1 MKSKDNKIEFKK
13 IKLKKLIK
21 KLKESHI
28 SFMIS
33 RTKNG
38 YNTLIIDAKIIF
50 LDDNTEI
57 SNCVFVLNYHNEKLV
72 NYDVKVHS
80 FRKAIIDFIPN
91 KFGRKI
97 IKIYGSKKFIDYQII
112 DNIFN
117 LENTEYIEVK
127 RYLDIE
133 DTIAKWKSNV

>member
-1 MKSKDNKIEFKK
+1 MKSNNIEFEK

-28 SFMIS
+28 RFMIS

-38 YNTLIIDAKIIF
+38 FSTLIIDAKIIF
-50 LDDNTEI
+50 LDANTEI

-97 IKIYGSKKFIDYQII
+97 IKIYGGKKFIDYQII

-117 LENTEYIEVK
+117 LENTEYFEVK

-133 DTIAKWKSNV
+133 HAVAKWRSNV

>member
-1 MKSKDNKIEFKK
+1 MKSNNIEFEK

-38 YNTLIIDAKIIF
+38 FNTLIIDAKIIF

-72 NYDVKVHS
+72 NYDVKVH
-80 FRKAIIDFIPN
+80 
-91 KFGRKI
+91 
-97 IKIYGSKKFIDYQII
+97 
-112 DNIFN
+112 
-117 LENTEYIEVK
+117 
-127 RYLDIE
+127 
-133 DTIAKWKSNV
+133 

>member
-1 MKSKDNKIEFKK
+1 MKSNNIEFEK

-21 KLKESHI
+21 KLKESNI

-38 YNTLIIDAKIIF
+38 FSTLIIDAKIIF
-50 LDDNTEI
+50 LDANTEI

-97 IKIYGSKKFIDYQII
+97 IKIYGGKKFIDYQII

-117 LENTEYIEVK
+117 LENTEYFEVK

-133 DTIAKWKSNV
+133 HAVAKWRSNV

>member
-1 MKSKDNKIEFKK
+1 MKANNIKFEK

-38 YNTLIIDAKIIF
+38 FNTLIIDAKIIF
-50 LDDNTEI
+50 LDANPEI
-57 SNCVFVLNYHNEKLV
+57 SNCVFVLNYNNEKLV
-72 NYDVKVHS
+72 CYNAKVQS
-80 FRKAIIDFIPN
+80 FHKAIIDFIPN

-97 IKIYGSKKFIDYQII
+97 IKIYGGKKLIDYQII
-112 DNIFN
+112 DNIFDLDN
-117 LENTEYIEVK
+117 IEYIEVK
-127 RYLDIE
+127 KYLDIE
-133 DTIAKWKSNV
+133 HSIAKWRSTV

>member
-1 MKSKDNKIEFKK
+1 MKSNNIEFGK

-28 SFMIS
+28 RFMIS

-38 YNTLIIDAKIIF
+38 FSTLIIDAKIIF
-50 LDDNTEI
+50 LDANTEI

-80 FRKAIIDFIPN
+80 FRKAIIDFIPD
-91 KFGRKI
+91 KFDIK
-97 IKIYGSKKFIDYQII
+97 IKIYGSKKFIDYQTT

-117 LENTEYIEVK
+117 LENIEYIEVK
-127 RYLDIE
+127 KYLDIE
-133 DTIAKWKSNV
+133 NSIAIWRSNV

>member
-1 MKSKDNKIEFKK
+1 MKSNNIEFEK

-38 YNTLIIDAKIIF
+38 FSTLIIDAKIIF
-50 LDDNTEI
+50 LDVNTEI
-57 SNCVFVLNYHNEKLV
+57 SNCVFALNYYNEKLV

-97 IKIYGSKKFIDYQII
+97 IKIYGGKKFIDYQII

-117 LENTEYIEVK
+117 LENTEYFEVK

-133 DTIAKWKSNV
+133 YAVAKWRSNV

>member
-1 MKSKDNKIEFKK
+1 MKSKNNKIKFKK
-13 IKLKKLIK
+13 MKLKKLIK

-50 LDDNTEI
+50 LDCNPEI
-57 SNCVFVLNYHNEKLV
+57 SNCVFVLNYYNKKLMCY
-72 NYDVKVHS
+72 NVKVNS
-80 FRKAIIDFIPN
+80 FHEAIIDFIPD
-91 KFGRKI
+91 KFDMK
-97 IKIYGSKKFIDYQII
+97 IKIYGGKKFIDYQTT

-133 DTIAKWKSNV
+133 DTVAKWKSNV

>member
-1 MKSKDNKIEFKK
+1 MKANNIKFEK

-97 IKIYGSKKFIDYQII
+97 IKIYGGKKFIDYQII

-117 LENTEYIEVK
+117 LENTEYFEVK

-133 DTIAKWKSNV
+133 HAVAKWRSNV